1 MEQIKIDLASF
12 YNILESY
19 DKVNVETR
27 ELDPWRCKED
37 LLHHPQWPL
46 LQKILTESLEES
58 YLEKQEFLP
67 HQNADN
73 ELYNSQLNLLQ
84 EEYECKKLLLEEW
97 ANEQGEVNDLF
108 DISVIRKTFLDPMN
122 VHYRQRLESVHHYNM
137 NHQEISFKPLE
148 DCMFY
153 NVNISN

>member
-46 LQKILTESLEES
+46 LQKFLTESLEES